1 MMKHS
6 LELMNPK
13 NCTAM
18 FSYRLNYSVK
28 SKLKKATLS
37 TVEKLHRKLLFIFV
51 LFIPL
56 GGCDTPNLE
65 NSLPELTFKH
75 RSVIQLD
82 VERIQI
88 INEFKMPFK
97 APNVEH
103 LVPIS
108 PGASAERWASDIL
121 RPIGQS
127 GVAQF
132 VITNGSVIREDL
144 KTQKGIKGIFSI
156 DQSKRFQATVNV
168 RLEIYKD
175 QSKSTARAFAS
186 RSQTLREDASPN
198 LQSRLW
204 YNLVERLMESFDL
217 EMRHQIKTHLKPYI
231 S

>member
-1 MMKHS
+1 MS
-6 LELMNPK
+6 PK
-13 NCTAM
+13 KYVALY
-18 FSYRLNYSVK
+18 SHKPEYSVREIFK
-28 SKLKKATLS
+28 ETELITRERLYQ
-37 TVEKLHRKLLFIFV
+37 KLLFIFV
-51 LFIPL
+51 LFVPL
-56 GGCDTPNLE
+56 AGCDTPNLE

-75 RSVIQLD
+75 QSIIQLD

-88 INEFKMPFK
+88 INEFKMPFRS
-97 APNVEH
+97 PNVEH

-127 GVAQF
+127 GIAQF

-144 KTQKGIKGIFSI
+144 KIQKGIKGIFSI
-156 DQSKRFQATVNV
+156 DQSKRFKATVNV
-168 RLEIYKD
+168 RLEIFKD
-175 QSKSTARAFAS
+175 QGKSIARASAS

-204 YNLVERLMESFDL
+204 YNLVERLMKSFDR
-217 EMRHQIKTHLKPYI
+217 EMRHQINTHLKPYI

>member
-1 MMKHS
+1 V
-6 LELMNPK
+6 
-13 NCTAM
+13 
-18 FSYRLNYSVK
+18 RDIVK
-28 SKLKKATLS
+28 ETQLFAR
-37 TVEKLHRKLLFIFV
+37 EKLYQKLLFIFV

-56 GGCDTPNLE
+56 AGCDTPNLE

-75 RSVIQLD
+75 QSLIQLD

-97 APNVEH
+97 SPNVEH

-127 GVAQF
+127 GIAQF
-132 VITNGSVIREDL
+132 VITNGSVIRADL
-144 KTQKGIKGIFSI
+144 KIQKGIKGIFSI
-156 DQSKRFQATVNV
+156 DQSKRFKATVNV
-168 RLEIYKD
+168 RLEIFKD
-175 QSKSTARAFAS
+175 QRKSIARTSAS

-204 YNLVERLMESFDL
+204 YNLVERLMESFDR
-217 EMRHQIKTHLKPYI
+217 EMRHQINTHLKPYI